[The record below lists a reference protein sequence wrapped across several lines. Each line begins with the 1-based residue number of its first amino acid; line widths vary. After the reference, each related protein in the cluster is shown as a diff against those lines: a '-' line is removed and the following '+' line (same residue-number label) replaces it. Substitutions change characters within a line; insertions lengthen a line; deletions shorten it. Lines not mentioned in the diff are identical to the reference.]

1 MCHPV
6 GYKEAFMPKIFFS
19 FQLIHEWLSISV
31 PKVYRLG
38 LFFSWL
44 DGSKYILSVK
54 VAWSILDLELKAHFL
69 TSLEVDVLKWC
80 LGFKEFHSF
89 FFSICDAFRDLVP
102 FVQFKTLE
110 NTHGGVLLSVK
121 LQVKSLQLY

>member
-1 MCHPV
+1 MSTNISITENKRGYREDYGIFENVFELKKIFFSHEVSGVIISNVMCHPV

-69 TSLEVDVLKWC
+69 TSLEVDVLK
-80 LGFKEFHSF
+80 
-89 FFSICDAFRDLVP
+89 
-102 FVQFKTLE
+102 
-110 NTHGGVLLSVK
+110 
-121 LQVKSLQLY
+121 